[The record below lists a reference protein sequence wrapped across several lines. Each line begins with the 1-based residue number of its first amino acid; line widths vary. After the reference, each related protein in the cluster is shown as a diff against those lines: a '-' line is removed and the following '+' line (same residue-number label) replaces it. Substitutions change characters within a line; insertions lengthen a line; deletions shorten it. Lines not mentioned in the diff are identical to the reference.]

1 MKGEIKIIIHATE
14 DIDKILS
21 SVKEMLKIDV
31 NKNKIRRQ
39 DLSGHY
45 GNPIIYLS
53 IKIDDYDVHNLF
65 SQIKKYMNPDE
76 LLWLTSDIDEYIDRS
91 TLYLRIDKQELC
103 RGNLK
108 LVEKDPVKI
117 IIKNINK
124 NIVRQ
129 WLSSD
134 E

>member
-21 SVKEMLKIDV
+21 SVKRMLKVDV
-31 NKNKIRRQ
+31 TKNKISRQ

-45 GNPIIYLS
+45 GNSIIYLS
-53 IKIDDYDVHNLF
+53 IKIDDYDIHNIF
-65 SQIKKYMNPDE
+65 SRIKKYMDSDE
-76 LLWLTSDIDEYIDRS
+76 LLWLISNIDEYIDRS
-91 TLYLRIDKQELC
+91 ALYLRIDKQELC
-103 RGNLK
+103 RGNVK
-108 LVEKDPVKI
+108 LVEKDPIKI